1 MKNLEV
7 VAGIIENDG
16 KILCTQRGL
25 DKYGYVSYMWE
36 FPGGKIEPN
45 ETQEEALIREI
56 DEELCMDIDIV
67 CHFFD
72 TVYSYPD
79 LSISMHCF
87 ICKTQNCSP
96 KLNVHND
103 YKWLSLDELKTLNWA
118 YADRAVVENLL
129 TLDILD

>member
-36 FPGGKIEPN
+36 FPGGKIEQN
-45 ETQEEALIREI
+45 ETQEEALAREI
-56 DEELCMDIDIV
+56 DEELCIDIDIV
-67 CHFFD
+67 RHFFD

-87 ICKTQNCSP
+87 ICKTQNCLP

-103 YKWLSLDELKTLNWA
+103 YKWLGLDELKTLNWA

-129 TLDILD
+129 TLESLD

>member
-36 FPGGKIEPN
+36 FPGGKIEAN
-45 ETQEEALIREI
+45 ETQEDALIREI

-67 CHFFD
+67 SHFFD
-72 TVYSYPD
+72 TVYTYPD
-79 LSISMHCF
+79 LSITMHCF
-87 ICKTQNCSP
+87 ICTTSNCTP

-103 YKWLSLDELKTLNWA
+103 YKWLHPYELKTLNWA
-118 YADRAVVENLL
+118 YADRSVVEALL
-129 TLDILD
+129 SLDTIA

>member
-7 VAGIIENDG
+7 VAGIIINDG

-36 FPGGKIEPN
+36 FPGGKIEMG
-45 ETQEEALIREI
+45 ETFEEALIREI
-56 DEELCMDIDIV
+56 DEELCIDIDIV
-67 CHFFD
+67 RHFFD

-79 LSISMHCF
+79 LAISMHCF
-87 ICKTQNCSP
+87 ICTTQNCLP

-129 TLDILD
+129 ALDTLV